1 MFRNAAVRTA
11 RLSGRRFQST
21 VSAPVFPQAE
31 QNFIKLSQEEQG
43 DVIRRLNEVM
53 KADWNKVSFEDKKS
67 LYYAT
72 YGPHNHRR
80 PRIKPGDNMKVFI
93 GVVATIAV
101 SITISTLIRSQIPK
115 PRTMTKEWQEASNE
129 YAKEH
134 NMNPIS
140 GISSEGYKGKGF
152 VKTFG

>member
-1 MFRNAAVRTA
+1 MFRNAIVRTA

-21 VSAPVFPQAE
+21 ASAPVFPQAE
-31 QNFIKLSQEEQG
+31 QNFANLSKEEQTE
-43 DVIRRLNEVM
+43 VVNRLTEVM
-53 KADWNKVSFEDKKS
+53 KGDWNKVSVDDKRA

-93 GVVATIAV
+93 GVISTIAV
-101 SITISTLIRSQIPK
+101 SLTISTIVRNSVPK

-129 YAKEH
+129 YARERKI
-134 NMNPIS
+134 NPIS
-140 GISSEGYKGKGF
+140 GVSSEDYKGKGF
-152 VKTFG
+152 VKTFF